1 MCGIAGK
8 LYFKQGQEVS
18 REEIETMAESIKHRG
33 PDDRG
38 IFIDKNLGLGHCR
51 LSIIDLSSAGHQ
63 PMSSHDSRTW
73 ITFNGEIYN
82 FLELRKEL
90 EDDGVKFHSN
100 TDTEIIIYLY
110 RKYGVKCLEKLRGM
124 FAFAIWDKDTR
135 ELFVARDRVGKKPVK
150 YYFDGKVFIFASE
163 LKAILKN
170 KEVKKEID
178 LEAIDQYLTFGYVP
192 TPKTGYK
199 NIYKLEPATYM
210 LVRENGQIEKKQY
223 WDLDFSKKLNLSEE
237 QWEEKILDKIKESIK
252 IRLMADVPLGAHL
265 SGGIDSSLIVALMSE
280 QSTERV
286 KTFSIGF
293 EEKKYDESKY
303 ARMVAKKYNTDH
315 TEIIIKPNAAEI
327 IPQLVQQYEE
337 PFADNSALPTWYLCQ
352 ATKQKLTVALN
363 GDGGDENFAGYS
375 RYEVMKLYD
384 LLKFLPAKNLI
395 EKISSLIHRATGI
408 KKFSNF
414 ARAIGSAHLSALD
427 FYINNISHFTNQDKQ
442 KLYTDSFKSEINK
455 KQNPY
460 KSLLPS
466 DTNTNLLDKFL
477 YFGIKT
483 HLADD
488 LIPKVDIASMAA
500 GLEIR
505 SPLLDHELMELAAQ
519 MPASL
524 KIKWFNKKYLL
535 KKIAYK
541 YLPKECIDRPKQG
554 FDAPLEFWFKN
565 NLKQFLSDP
574 QLISELVNIGLK
586 EKYILELINNGSNEF
601 NYSKK
606 IWNLI
611 MLAHWL
617 KYAK

>member
-8 LYFKQGQEVS
+8 LYFKQSQEIS
-18 REEIETMAESIKHRG
+18 REEIETMAEAIKHRG

-63 PMSSHDSRTW
+63 PMSSGDSRTW

-82 FLELRKEL
+82 FLELKKEL
-90 EDDGVKFHSN
+90 EADGIKFHSN

-150 YYFDGKVFIFASE
+150 YYFDGEVFIFASE

-199 NIYKLEPATYM
+199 NIYKLEAASYI

-237 QWEEKILDKIKESIK
+237 QWEEKILEKIKESIK
-252 IRLMADVPLGAHL
+252 IRLVADVPLGAHL
-265 SGGIDSSLIVALMSE
+265 SGGIDSSLIVALMSQ
-280 QSTERV
+280 QSTERI

-303 ARMVAKKYNTDH
+303 ARLVANKYNTDH

-327 IPQLVQQYEE
+327 IPQLAQQYEE

-375 RYEVMKLYD
+375 RYEIMKLYN
-384 LLKFLPAKNLI
+384 LLKFLPAKNIL
-395 EKISSLIHRATGI
+395 EKIFVLIYKITGI
-408 KKFSNF
+408 KKFLNF
-414 ARAIGSAHLSALD
+414 ARAIGSTHLSALD

-442 KLYTDSFKSEINK
+442 KLYSDGFKQEIDGSPA
-455 KQNPY
+455 PY
-460 KSLLPS
+460 KNFFGSS
-466 DTNTNLLDKFL
+466 TKTDLLDKIL

-483 HLADD
+483 HLIDD
-488 LIPKVDIASMAA
+488 LIPKVDIASMAN
-500 GLEIR
+500 GLEVR
-505 SPLLDHELMELAAQ
+505 SPLLDHELLELTAQ
-519 MPASL
+519 MPNSL

-535 KKIAYK
+535 KKIAYR

-554 FDAPLEFWFKN
+554 FDIPLEFWFKN

-574 QLISELVNIGLK
+574 QLISELENIGLDK
-586 EKYILELINNGSNEF
+586 KYILELINKGSNEF

-611 MLAHWL
+611 MLANWL